1 MNQQGITDPTLLSN
15 PRMIVP
21 QQSELIYELYIQAK
35 NAIAEDMLI
44 WLDSVLIKEMLSY
57 EGFRSGKLFTLI
69 NDDSKSHTRK
79 YTYYSVQFVV
89 DSVDLVNNYLN
100 NYGDKF
106 RLDAAAKYGKQF
118 TEERRILSFQKFYT
132 YDITFNPNTNMLMNI
147 SGNTSLTTEP
157 YPNPQFAPASVNKK
171 GIMSN
176 IRNFF
181 SLNRR
186 REANLLYDN
195 SKVDILKPNPLLA
208 KNVSEQPIIVQSF
221 GQVQPDTNSANIDKN
236 LFFEDDIKNLDR
248 SSEREN
254 RDENNLRENNI
265 NLKDNDKLIVVET
278 RDIIDPSFLPSSDLS
293 DDPNLSV
300 LHNYNK
306 NIINEVNNA
315 NQNLFVN
322 RGINLIS
329 NQNPEDLTF
338 SNSAPIGSKEES
350 RFINDFQSKN
360 IISDQPLEITR
371 GVNKENLGT
380 FANNPVT
387 ELTADVNKDSTFG
400 SNYGRKLGDRD
411 INYTKDQAFDNDFID
426 SVKSNEK
433 DFTRKDIDR
442 NVNFDYNRNIFNK
455 ENFIVEHNTEVKD
468 LNDNQKYVSGN
479 DYFGAID
486 KENLESID
494 RDFKKDIFAS
504 PSERDYTVAYDYEEK
519 ENDVNLANRTLGKE
533 NDYLDKDINK
543 YSSEK
548 HRSVHETRKV
558 RDDNL

>member
-181 SLNRR
+181 SLQRR

-293 DDPNLSV
+293 DDPKLSV

-322 RGINLIS
+322 RDINLIS

-338 SNSAPIGSKEES
+338 SNRAPIGSMEES
-350 RFINDFQSKN
+350 RFSNDFQSKN
-360 IISDQPLEITR
+360 IISDQPLEFTR
-371 GVNKENLGT
+371 GGNKANLGT
-380 FANNPVT
+380 FTNNPIT
-387 ELTADVNKDSTFG
+387 EFTTDVKQDSTFG

-411 INYTKDQAFDNDFID
+411 INYTKDQAFDKDFID
-426 SVKSNEK
+426 SVKSTKK
-433 DFTRKDIDR
+433 DFTRKEIDR
-442 NVNFDYNRNIFNK
+442 NANFDYNRNIFNK
-455 ENFIVEHNTEVKD
+455 ENVIVKQNNEVKD
-468 LNDNQKYVSGN
+468 LNDNQKYVSGD
-479 DYFGAID
+479 DYFVAID
-486 KENLESID
+486 KENLENID

-504 PSERDYTVAYDYEEK
+504 PSDRDYTVAYDYEEK
-519 ENDVNLANRTLGKE
+519 ENDVNLANRSLGKE
-533 NDYLDKDINK
+533 NDFLDKDINK

-558 RDDNL
+558 RDDNV